1 LRKLLFS
8 IVAAAAVLAGS
19 AAGAVAQK
27 GSAPPSAVPRDTLA
41 TALGLRL
48 HSIEIQIDILSDRGM
63 IGREEAREL
72 RQQSRR
78 LEQRL
83 YGLNAREGHEVELAV
98 DRLQASLRSAANV
111 AFLDLNASARRDL
124 DRFDDGDRYERDRGS
139 YADQD
144 SYPRPDP
151 RGDPYA
157 KWDARDCREGIC

>member
-19 AAGAVAQK
+19 AAGAAEQK
-27 GSAPPSAVPRDTLA
+27 GPARQSAVHRESLA
-41 TALGLRL
+41 TSLGLRL

-83 YGLNAREGHEVELAV
+83 YGLNGREGHEVELAV

-111 AFLDLNASARRDL
+111 AFLDLNASGRRDL
-124 DRFDDGDRYERDRGS
+124 GRFDDGDRYQRDRGS
-139 YADQD
+139 YADRD
-144 SYPRPDP
+144 SYRPPDP
-151 RGDPYA
+151 RGDPFA
-157 KWDARDCREGIC
+157 IWDARDCREGIC